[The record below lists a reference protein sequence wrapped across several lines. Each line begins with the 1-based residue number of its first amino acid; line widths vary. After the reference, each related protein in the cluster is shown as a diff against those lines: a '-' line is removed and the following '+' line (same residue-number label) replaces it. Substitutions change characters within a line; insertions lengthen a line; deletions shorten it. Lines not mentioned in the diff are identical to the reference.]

1 MNNSVATT
9 SNGYMD
15 TRKPRESIV
24 VNGVE
29 FHLRRDASDP
39 SQIFPYE
46 RVNWINAVS
55 APIEGQPNTFMNI
68 VYGLIP
74 SRPNTLERPVS
85 TVFVSF
91 SRNQRQLHPSLIKPE
106 EIQCFHVYCTDGLPF
121 AQAFM
126 NEFLKPA
133 PITKVDDGNGFS
145 PFPHEITPSVAP
157 NAADSTVS
165 NVVSKEGDK

>member
-1 MNNSVATT
+1 MNTSVTQ
-9 SNGYMD
+9 NGYMD

-74 SRPNTLERPVS
+74 PRPNTLERPVS

-91 SRNQRQLHPSLIKPE
+91 SRNQRQLHPSMIKPE

-133 PITKVDDGNGFS
+133 PVMKVDAENGFS
-145 PFPHEITPSVAP
+145 PFPLEVTPAVAP
-157 NAADSTVS
+157 NPANSSVP
-165 NVVSKEGDK
+165 NVVKEGDKQ